1 MNKLRPKLSKAKSF
15 CGILCFALLF
25 SFSFT
30 YAQTVTVKGI
40 VKDAQGVTIPSVTIV
55 IKGTTK
61 GTTSDMN
68 GAYTIAATK
77 GSTLVFRFVG
87 YEAKEVVVGDQSTIN
102 VALADVSNKL
112 NDVVVVGYGTTTKK
126 ELTSAI
132 TTVKAEQFNA
142 GVVATPADLL
152 EGKVAGLN
160 ITGDGNPNSTPTV
173 TLRGPSSLR
182 GGDASIPFYVIDGVP
197 GADFKLLAP
206 SDIASIDVLKDA
218 SASAIYGTR
227 ATNGVIIVTTKKG
240 RPGQLRMTYD
250 AYGSVKSVANQFEV
264 ATAAQQRAYVQ
275 ANGLTFT
282 PANDNGGNTD
292 WQKAVTRESAY
303 AQNHNLSFGG
313 GTDKTIFGGS
323 INYLGDQGIVKGSDL
338 KRVIG
343 RLNLSQKTLNDKLK
357 LDFSL
362 SNSVTNSNLIVD
374 DLPLTTT
381 NGQNPGLF
389 KSVTQYLPTRT
400 IYNANGSLYNDPTL
414 QLGYNPVGLI
424 TNDTYKQKL
433 NLMLANTRAE
443 LQLPF
448 GITYNLNLAYQSR
461 RTDNTI
467 YYNQVSELAPN
478 LGGKAVRTTLE
489 DTKKLMEQYITY
501 DHKWN
506 GDHDFK
512 ALVGYAFD
520 ETTNGD
526 GFRSV
531 AQNFPSDALGAGN
544 LGLGYQTGNR
554 ADLSTNT
561 AYETL
566 RLISFYTRLNYSYK
580 GKYILQ
586 GSIRRDGSNAFGVNN
601 RWGYFPAG
609 SAAWRIIDEDFMKSQ
624 SLFDDLKVRVGYG
637 KTGNAQGFS
646 PYTPLTLYGTKGS
659 FYNGGIYAGAVGV
672 TQNPNPDLKWEST
685 ATTNA
690 GVDFSLFKGRLGG
703 SVDVYSKKT
712 SDMIVDRPVSLINN
726 FVATTTSNVGSMS
739 NKGVEI
745 GLNGT
750 PVKTEDFTW
759 GTYGNISFNKNRI
772 TSLGS
777 NVSKIYSGAPEGPGQ
792 SGIRVSIIE
801 AGYPLGQFYTLK
813 YLGLVNGV
821 STFQGANG
829 QPTTTPVSTD
839 QTYAGNAQ
847 PTYIFGWGNDFS
859 YKKWSLNF
867 FFRGQGGNKIM
878 NASLA
883 SFNTPAQASTHGIP
897 TLTLT
902 EPVTDINA
910 NRYSTRYI
918 EDGDFIRLANA
929 TLSYKIKIG
938 GNYVHNLRIYVTGT
952 NLFLITKY
960 KGVDPELSL
969 NVNNQQSGQFIGVDS
984 NNFYPRTRSFLAGLT
999 LDL

>member
-15 CGILCFALLF
+15 CGILCLALLF
-25 SFSFT
+25 SFTYS
-30 YAQTVTVKGI
+30 YAQTITVKGV

-87 YEAKEVVVGDQSTIN
+87 YEAKEVVVGSQSTIN
-102 VALADVSNKL
+102 VALADMSNKL

-132 TTVKAEQFNA
+132 TTVKAEQFNP
-142 GVVATPADLL
+142 GVVSSPAELL

-160 ITGDGNPNSTPTV
+160 ITGDGNPNSTPSV

-182 GGDASIPFYVIDGVP
+182 GGDASLPFYVIDGVP

-240 RPGQLRMTYD
+240 RSGQLRMTYD

-275 ANGLTFT
+275 ANGLSFT

-292 WQKAVTRESAY
+292 WQKAVQRSSAY

-313 GTDKTIFGGS
+313 GTDKTVFGGS
-323 INYLGDQGIVKGSDL
+323 INYLDDQGIVKGSDL
-338 KRVIG
+338 KRYIG

-362 SNSVTNSNLIVD
+362 TNSVTNSNLIVD
-374 DLPLTTT
+374 DIPLSSAD
-381 NGQNPGLF
+381 GKNPGLF
-389 KSVTQYLPTRT
+389 KSVVQYLPTRQ
-400 IYNANGSLYNDPTL
+400 IYNANGTLYNDPTL

-424 TNDTYKQKL
+424 TNDTYKQKI

-448 GITYNLNLAYQSR
+448 GIVYNLNIAYQSR
-461 RTDNTI
+461 RTDNDT

-478 LGGKAVRTTLE
+478 LGGKAVRSTYE
-489 DTKKLMEQYITY
+489 DTKKLMEHYLNY
-501 DHKWN
+501 DYKWN
-506 GDHDFK
+506 DNNDFK
-512 ALVGYAFD
+512 ALIGYSYD
-520 ETTNGD
+520 ETTSGNG
-526 GFRSV
+526 FQSV
-531 AQNFPSDALGAGN
+531 AQNFGSDATGSNN
-544 LGLGYQTGNR
+544 LGLGVQTGNR
-554 ADLSTNT
+554 NDFGNVR
-561 AYETL
+561 EQTL
-566 RLISFYTRLNYSYK
+566 KLISYYTRLNYSYM

-586 GSIRRDGSNAFGVNN
+586 GSLRRDGSNAFGKNN
-601 RWGYFPAG
+601 QWGYFPAA
-609 SAAWRIIDEDFMKSQ
+609 SAAWRMIDEGFMKSQ
-624 SLFDDLKVRVGYG
+624 KLFDDLKVRVGYG
-637 KTGNAQGFS
+637 KTGNALGFN
-646 PYTPLTLYGTKGS
+646 PYTPITLYGTTGS
-659 FYNGGIYAGAVGV
+659 FYYNGGYTGAVGV
-672 TQNPNPDLKWEST
+672 IQNPNPDLKWEST
-685 ATTNA
+685 ATVNA
-690 GVDFSLFKGRLGG
+690 GVDFSLLKGRIGG
-703 SVDVYSKKT
+703 SFDIYNKKT
-712 SDMIVDRPVSLINN
+712 TDMISDVPVPTINN
-726 FVATTTSNVGSMS
+726 FVSFTTLNIGSMT

-745 GLNGT
+745 SLNGT
-750 PVKTEDFTW
+750 PVKTEAFTW
-759 GTYGNISFNKNRI
+759 NTYGNISFNKNKI
-772 TSLGS
+772 TSLGT
-777 NVSKIYSGAPEGPGQ
+777 NLSKIYAGSPEGPGQ
-792 SGIRVSIIE
+792 SGIKTSIIE
-801 AGYPLGQFYTLK
+801 AGYPLGEFYTLK
-813 YLGLVNGV
+813 YLGVVNGV

-829 QPTTTPVSTD
+829 QPTTTPLSTD

-847 PTYIFGWGNDFS
+847 PKYIFGWGNEFN
-859 YKKWSLNF
+859 YKNWNLNF
-867 FFRGQGGNKIM
+867 FFRGQGGNMIM

-897 TLTLT
+897 TLTLS

-910 NRYSTRYI
+910 NRYSTKYL
-918 EDGDFIRLANA
+918 EKGDFIRLSNA
-929 TLSYKIKIG
+929 TLGYKFKIA
-938 GNYVHNLRIYVTGT
+938 GNYVHNLRVYVTAT
-952 NLFLITKY
+952 NLLLITKY
-960 KGVDPELSL
+960 RGVDPELNL

-984 NNFYPRTRSFLAGLT
+984 NNFYPRTRTFLAGLQ

>member
-1 MNKLRPKLSKAKSF
+1 MNKLRPKFSKITRVHCLLWLIMLLSYNA
-15 CGILCFALLF
+15 A
-25 SFSFT
+25 T
-30 YAQTVTVKGI
+30 AQNISIKGTVR
-40 VKDAQGVTIPSVTIV
+40 DAQGATIPSVTVV
-55 IKGTTK
+55 IKGTTR
-61 GTTSDMN
+61 GTTTDAN
-68 GAYTIAATK
+68 GVFSISAEK
-77 GSTLVFRFVG
+77 GSTLIFRYIG
-87 YEAKEVVVGDQSTIN
+87 YEAKEVVVGTLTTIN
-102 VALADVSNKL
+102 VSLADVSNKL

-132 TTVKAEQFNA
+132 TTIKAEQFNA
-142 GVVATPADLL
+142 GVVSTPAELL

-160 ITGDGNPNSTPTV
+160 ITGDGNPNSTPSV

-182 GGDASIPFYVIDGVP
+182 GGDASVPFYIIDGVP

-218 SASAIYGTR
+218 SAAAIYGTR

-240 RPGQLRMTYD
+240 RSGQLRMTYD

-275 ANGLTFT
+275 ANGLSFT
-282 PANDNGGNTD
+282 PANDNGGDTD
-292 WQKAVTRESAY
+292 WQKAVQRDNGY

-323 INYLGDQGIVKGSDL
+323 VNYLSDQGIVKGSDL
-338 KRVIG
+338 KRYIG

-374 DLPLTTT
+374 DIPLATAD
-381 NGQNPGLF
+381 GRNPGLF
-389 KSVTQYLPTRT
+389 KSVVQYLPTRQ
-400 IYNANGSLYNDPTL
+400 IYNANGTLYNDPTL

-424 TNDTYKQKL
+424 TNDTYRQKV

-448 GITYNLNLAYQSR
+448 GIVYNLNIAYQSR
-461 RTDNTI
+461 KTDNST
-467 YYNQVSELAPN
+467 YYNQASELAPN
-478 LGGKAVRTTLE
+478 LGGKAIRSTYE
-489 DTKKLMEQYITY
+489 DTKKLMEHYLTY
-501 DHKWN
+501 DYKWN
-506 GDHDFK
+506 DKHDFK
-512 ALVGYAFD
+512 ALLGYSYD
-520 ETTNGD
+520 ETNSGD
-526 GFRSV
+526 GFQSV
-531 AQNFPSDALGAGN
+531 AQNFPGDATGSNN

-554 ADLSTNT
+554 ADFGTT
-561 AYETL
+561 REETL
-566 RLISFYTRLNYSYK
+566 KLISFYTRVNYSYM

-586 GSIRRDGSNAFGVNN
+586 ASLRRDGSNAFGKNN
-601 RWGYFPAG
+601 QWGYFPAG
-609 SAAWRIIDEDFMKSQ
+609 SAAWRIIDENFMKSQ

-637 KTGNAQGFS
+637 KTGNALGFS
-646 PYTPLTLYGTKGS
+646 SYTPLTLYDTKGS
-659 FYNGGIYAGAVGV
+659 FYTGGSYIGAIGV
-672 TQNPNPDLKWEST
+672 SQNPNPDLKWEST

-690 GVDFSLFKGRLGG
+690 GIDFSLLKGRLGG
-703 SVDVYSKKT
+703 SVDVYNKKT
-712 SDMIVDRPVSLINN
+712 TDMIYPRPVSLINN
-726 FVATTTSNVGSMS
+726 YVSTTISNVGSMS

-745 GLNGT
+745 SLNGT
-750 PVKTEDFTW
+750 PVKTENFTW

-772 TSLGS
+772 VSLGD
-777 NVSKIYSGAPEGPGQ
+777 NISKIYTGGPEGPGQ

-801 AGYPLGQFYTLK
+801 AGYPLGEFYTLK
-813 YLGLVNGV
+813 YLGVVNGV

-829 QPTTTPVSTD
+829 QPTTTPVSSD

-859 YKKWSLNF
+859 YKKWTLNF

-897 TLTLT
+897 TLTLS

-910 NRYSTRYI
+910 NRYSTKYL
-918 EDGDFIRLANA
+918 EDGDFIRLSNA
-929 TLSYKIKIG
+929 TLAYKFKIA
-938 GNYVHNLRIYVTGT
+938 GNYVKSLRVYLTGT
-952 NLFLITKY
+952 NLLTITNY
-960 KGVDPELSL
+960 RGVDPELSL

-984 NNFYPRTRSFLAGLT
+984 NNFYPRTRSFLAGLQ

>member
-1 MNKLRPKLSKAKSF
+1 MNKLRPKLSGIKGYCS
-15 CGILCFALLF
+15 ILCLAFLF
-25 SFSFT
+25 SFTNS
-30 YAQTVTVKGI
+30 YAQTITVKGV

-68 GAYTIAATK
+68 GAYAIAATK

-132 TTVKAEQFNA
+132 TTIKAEQFNA
-142 GVVATPADLL
+142 GVVSTPAELL

-182 GGDASIPFYVIDGVP
+182 GGDASIPFYIIDGVP

-218 SASAIYGTR
+218 SAAAIYGTR

-240 RPGQLRMTYD
+240 RSGQLRMTYD
-250 AYGSVKSVANQFEV
+250 AYGSVKSVANEFEV

-275 ANGLTFT
+275 ANGLSFT

-292 WQKAVTRESAY
+292 WQKAVERDNAY

-323 INYLGDQGIVKGSDL
+323 VNYLSDQGIVKGSDL
-338 KRVIG
+338 KRFIG

-357 LDFSL
+357 LDFSV
-362 SNSVTNSNLIVD
+362 SNSVSNSNLIVD
-374 DLPLTTT
+374 DMPLATT

-389 KSVTQYLPTRT
+389 KSVVQYLPTRT
-400 IYNANGSLYNDPTL
+400 IYNANGSFYNDPTL

-424 TNDTYKQKL
+424 TNDTYKQKV

-448 GITYNLNLAYQSR
+448 GIVYNLNIAYQSR
-461 RTDNTI
+461 KTDNST
-467 YYNQVSELAPN
+467 YYNQASELAPN
-478 LGGKAVRTTLE
+478 LGGKAIRSTYE
-489 DTKKLMEQYITY
+489 DTKKLMEHYLTY
-501 DHKWN
+501 DHKF
-506 GDHDFK
+506 GDKHDLK
-512 ALVGYAFD
+512 ALVGYSYD
-520 ETTNGD
+520 ETNTGD
-526 GFRSV
+526 GFQSV
-531 AQNFPSDALGAGN
+531 AQNFPGDATGSNN
-544 LGLGYQTGNR
+544 LALGYQTGNR
-554 ADLSTNT
+554 ADFGSVQ
-561 AYETL
+561 EQTL
-566 RLISFYTRLNYSYK
+566 KLISFYSRLNYSYL

-586 GSIRRDGSNAFGVNN
+586 ASIRRDGSNAFGTNN
-601 RWGYFPAG
+601 QWGYFPAG

-624 SLFDDLKVRVGYG
+624 KIFDDLKVRVGYG
-637 KTGNAQGFS
+637 KTGNSLGFS

-659 FYNGGIYAGAVGV
+659 FSTGGAYVGAVGV
-672 TQNPNPDLKWEST
+672 IQNPNPDLKWEST

-690 GVDFSLFKGRLGG
+690 GIDFSLLKGRLGG
-703 SVDVYSKKT
+703 SVDVYNKKT
-712 SDMIVDRPVSLINN
+712 TDMIYDKPVSLINN
-726 FVATTTSNVGSMS
+726 FVSTTVSNVGSMS

-745 GLNGT
+745 SLNGT

-759 GTYGNISFNKNRI
+759 GVYGNISFNKNKI

-777 NVSKIYSGAPEGPGQ
+777 NISKIYAGGPEGPGQ

-801 AGYPLGQFYTLK
+801 AGYPLGEFYTLK
-813 YLGLVNGV
+813 YLGVVNGV
-821 STFQGANG
+821 STFMGANG
-829 QPTTTPVSTD
+829 QPTTTPKSTD

-847 PTYIFGWGNDFS
+847 PTYIFGFGNDFS
-859 YKKWSLNF
+859 YKKWTLNF

-897 TLTLT
+897 TITLS

-910 NRYSTRYI
+910 NLYSTKYL
-918 EDGDFIRLANA
+918 EDGKFIRLSNA
-929 TLSYKIKIG
+929 TLAYKFKIA
-938 GNYVHNLRIYVTGT
+938 GNYVHNLRVYITGT
-952 NLFLITKY
+952 NLLTITKY
-960 KGVDPELSL
+960 RGVDPELSL
-969 NVNNQQSGQFIGVDS
+969 NLNNQQSGQFIGVDS
-984 NNFYPRTRSFLAGLT
+984 NNFYPRTRSFLAGLQ

>member
-1 MNKLRPKLSKAKSF
+1 MNKLRPKLSWAKSL
-15 CGILCFALLF
+15 CGILCLALLF
-25 SFSFT
+25 SFTCS
-30 YAQTVTVKGI
+30 YAQTITVKGV

-68 GAYTIAATK
+68 GAYAIAATK

-87 YEAKEVVVGDQSTIN
+87 YEAKEVVVGDQTTIN
-102 VALADVSNKL
+102 VSLADVSNKL

-142 GVVATPADLL
+142 GVVSTPAELL

-160 ITGDGNPNSTPTV
+160 ITGDGNPNSTPSV

-182 GGDASIPFYVIDGVP
+182 GGDASVPFYIIDGVP

-218 SASAIYGTR
+218 SAAAIYGTR

-240 RPGQLRMTYD
+240 RSGQLRMTYD

-275 ANGLTFT
+275 ANGLSFT

-292 WQKAVTRESAY
+292 WQKAVQRESAY

-323 INYLGDQGIVKGSDL
+323 VNYLSDQGIVKGSDL
-338 KRVIG
+338 KRFIG

-374 DLPLTTT
+374 DIPLSTTD
-381 NGQNPGLF
+381 GRNPGLF
-389 KSVTQYLPTRT
+389 KSVVQYLPTRQ
-400 IYNANGSLYNDPTL
+400 IYNANGTLYNDPTL

-424 TNDTYKQKL
+424 SNDTYKQKL

-448 GITYNLNLAYQSR
+448 GIVYNLNIAYQSR
-461 RTDNTI
+461 KTDNSY
-467 YYNQVSELAPN
+467 YYNQASELAPN
-478 LGGKAVRTTLE
+478 LNGRAVRSTYE
-489 DTKKLMEQYITY
+489 DTKKLMEHYLTY
-501 DHKWN
+501 DYKWN
-506 GDHDFK
+506 DKHDFK
-512 ALVGYAFD
+512 ALLGYSYD
-520 ETTNGD
+520 ETNSGD
-526 GFRSV
+526 GFQSV
-531 AQNFPSDALGAGN
+531 AQGFPGDATGSNN
-544 LGLGYQTGNR
+544 LGLGVQTGNNS
-554 ADLSTNT
+554 DFGNVQ
-561 AYETL
+561 EQTL
-566 RLISFYTRLNYSYK
+566 KLISFYGRLNYSYL

-586 GSIRRDGSNAFGVNN
+586 ASLRRDGSNAFGVNN

-609 SAAWRIIDEDFMKSQ
+609 SAAWRIIDENFMKSQ

-637 KTGNAQGFS
+637 KTGNSLGFS
-646 PYTPLTLYGTKGS
+646 PYTPLTQYGNRS
-659 FYNGGIYAGAVGV
+659 RFYTGGVYVNAIGV
-672 TQNPNPDLKWEST
+672 IQNPNPDLKWEST

-690 GVDFSLFKGRLGG
+690 GVDFSLLKGRLGG
-703 SVDVYSKKT
+703 SFDVYNKKT
-712 SDMIVDRPVSLINN
+712 TDMIYDRPVSLINN
-726 FVATTTSNVGSMS
+726 YVGTTVSNVGSMS

-745 GLNGT
+745 SLNGT
-750 PVKTEDFTW
+750 PIKTEDFNW
-759 GTYGNISFNKNRI
+759 GVYGNISFNKNRI
-772 TSLGS
+772 TSLGQ
-777 NVSKIYSGAPEGPGQ
+777 NISKIYAGAPEGPGQ

-801 AGYPLGQFYTLK
+801 AGYPLGEFYTLK
-813 YLGLVNGV
+813 YLGVVNGV

-847 PTYIFGWGNDFS
+847 PTYIFGFGNDFS

-897 TLTLT
+897 TLTLS

-910 NRYSTRYI
+910 NRYSTKYL
-918 EDGDFIRLANA
+918 EDGDFIRLSNA
-929 TLSYKIKIG
+929 TLAYKFKIA
-938 GNYVHNLRIYVTGT
+938 GNYLHGLRIYVTGT
-952 NLFLITKY
+952 NLLTITKY
-960 KGVDPELSL
+960 RGVDPELSL
-969 NVNNQQSGQFIGVDS
+969 NVNNQVSGQFIGVDS
-984 NNFYPRTRSFLAGLT
+984 NNFYPRTRSFLAGLQ